1 MRGTCRRIRMRTYT
15 RSLMRT
21 YQLPNWEGSQS
32 VSQLPSQPASIQVAT
47 TKEPLMPLINQ
58 RRNATPSTTQLKV
71 VPPAP
76 PHRNMAVMTDKVS
89 LRWFCDAV
97 LIMRSTMQQLFLWMY
112 HSYDSSR
119 RFHNEDYLLL
129 WLNVAPPASQFL
141 WYATMIYRINKI
153 YERI

>member
-15 RSLMRT
+15 RSWLMRT

-32 VSQLPSQPASIQVAT
+32 VSYPASQYSSDNNKRTTHAT
-47 TKEPLMPLINQ
+47 HQPKKEC
-58 RRNATPSTTQLKV
+58 NAQYYSDEV

-76 PHRNMAVMTDKVS
+76 PHRSMAVMTDKVS

-97 LIMRSTMQQLFLWMY
+97 LIMRSTMQPLFLWIY
-112 HSYDSSR
+112 HSYDSS

-129 WLNVAPPASQFL
+129 WLNVVGRCQVASS
-141 WYATMIYRINKI
+141 TCISIRIGIVSYNDLPD
-153 YERI
+153 